1 MPEHLVEVRK
11 VSQIVCEGNRN
22 EVFVEEMKKVQIIY
36 NVKDFY

>member
-1 MPEHLVEVRK
+1 MPELLVEVRK
-11 VSQIVCEGNRN
+11 VPQIVCEGNRN